1 MNVSYISV
9 MSSLHTCY
17 IARITVPA
25 LWIWIFHKYNGREGG
40 MKKNHYINAN
50 VAKIEVKKKKKEK
63 EK

>member
-25 LWIWIFHKYNGREGG
+25 LWIFHKYNGREGG
-40 MKKNHYINAN
+40 MKKIITQMQMLR
-50 VAKIEVKKKKKEK
+50 KLK
-63 EK
+63 